1 LHKGE
6 AMKRVF
12 NVSILIVFVMLAS
25 HFCSAQE
32 KLRIAVMDFS
42 TTGGLSKQETVTLG
56 TRLSSMLVKTNAF
69 IVLERG
75 KMEEILQEQGFQQSG
90 CTTTECA
97 VEVGKMVNVQKMVS
111 GSFGKVGR
119 TYTIDLSVIDV
130 QTAQIEKSF
139 FQDYKGEIDG
149 LLDIMQDIANQI
161 AGMVSTKP
169 VPPKPVVVEKKTFDI
184 SIESDPKDAQ
194 LFINDKKAGTT
205 PFKSKAKEGL
215 ELEIRI
221 KKANYKDYVQKIT
234 ISDNVNIKASLELTE
249 EYKQELAKKAT
260 EQKTE
265 TAAEQKG
272 SSKKWWYIGGG
283 AVLLGG
289 TAAILLAGSSSK
301 EKPAQTQFPPPPGR
315 PQ

>member
-1 LHKGE
+1 
-6 AMKRVF
+6 MKRVL
-12 NVSILIVFVMLAS
+12 NVSISIMIIVFFS
-25 HFCSAQE
+25 GFCLAQE

-75 KMEEILQEQGFQQSG
+75 KMEEILQEQGFQQLG

-97 VEVGKMVNVQKMVS
+97 VEVGKMLNVQKMVS

-119 TYTIDLSVIDV
+119 TYTIDLSVVDV

-149 LLDIMQDIANQI
+149 LLNIMQDIANQI
-161 AGMVSTKP
+161 ASMTTAKP

-184 SIESDPKDAQ
+184 SIESDPKGAQ
-194 LFINDKKAGTT
+194 LFLNDKNAGST
-205 PFKSKAKEGL
+205 PFKSKAKEGV

-221 KKANYKDYVQKIT
+221 KKENYKDYLKKIT
-234 ISDNVNIKASLELTE
+234 VTDNIHIRATLELSE
-249 EYKQELAKKAT
+249 EAKQQLAQKAR
-260 EQKTE
+260 EQSTQADTGK
-265 TAAEQKG
+265 KG

-289 TAAILLAGSSSK
+289 TVAILLAGGGPDK
-301 EKPAQTQFPPPPGR
+301 KGETTTQFPLPPGR

>member
-1 LHKGE
+1 
-6 AMKRVF
+6 MKRMV
-12 NVSILIVFVMLAS
+12 NVLILTLIVACLCGFG
-25 HFCSAQE
+25 FAQE

-75 KMEEILQEQGFQQSG
+75 KMEQILEEQGFQQSG

-111 GSFGKVGR
+111 GSIGKVGR

-130 QTAQIEKSF
+130 RTAQIEKSF

-149 LLDIMQDIANQI
+149 LLDIMQGIANQI
-161 AGMVSTKP
+161 ADMATVKP
-169 VPPKPVVVEKKTFDI
+169 AEIKSFNL

-194 LFINDKKAGTT
+194 LFLNDKKAGST

-221 KKANYKDYVQKIT
+221 EKPNYKVWVQKLT
-234 ISDNVNIKASLELTE
+234 VTEDVKIKATLELTE
-249 EYKQELAKKAT
+249 EYKQELAQKTRGK
-260 EQKTE
+260 EQKPDSKVE
-265 TAAEQKG
+265 EGK
-272 SSKKWWYIGGG
+272 SSKTWWYVGGG
-283 AVLLGG
+283 ALIAGGVAVVVLSGG
-289 TAAILLAGSSSK
+289 GGDEETT
-301 EKPAQTQFPPPPGR
+301 PATTQFPAPPGR